1 MARNSCALFYQPTHS
16 YHENLFSSDVF
27 DHCKISA
34 TSFSGYSQE
43 ITIHKTDTPL
53 KEVLQSLE
61 IQTDFT
67 FFYNNKFVDDQVK
80 VSLNVENVSIEH
92 VLNTLLKRTFI
103 KYRIINKN
111 IVLFT
116 EDDAA
121 TLAKEM
127 DGQLADSKVQVI
139 EQDKIQV
146 KGTVYD
152 SDGMPLP
159 GVNILVQGTGSGTQT
174 DFDGNYSISV
184 SLGEVLVFSYIGMKS
199 ATKKVTPETKT
210 INITLATD
218 TNVLN
223 EVIVVA
229 YDKQSKTSYTGSA
242 VDIDISKVKETPMAS
257 FQESL
262 QGNVAGVQM
271 VTQSGQPGA
280 APDVRIRGIGSI
292 NAGSEPLYV
301 IDGIPVVAGNISQI
315 ATSSNT
321 IAGINSKD
329 IATITVLK
337 DASATAIYGSRGA
350 NGVILIT
357 TKKGKT
363 GKTRFDFSSQYG
375 ISSMILPD
383 RNKPLNTAELSE
395 LLIESRV
402 NIGDSQAD
410 AEAYIYSRINEEINT
425 DWVDVISR
433 DAQYS
438 QYNLSASG
446 GDDKTNFY
454 ASLGLFD
461 QEAVIIGVDYKKLNA
476 KVNLSHKATDKLKI
490 DIGLAAN
497 HQKLH
502 TNNDAGDANN
512 PVRAM
517 FRVVPWESV
526 YNADGSYN
534 TNILLTYNPVGLVKE
549 NIRESKLY
557 GIIGNLGLTYDFN
570 DNLSFETKGNIDF
583 NLADEFQYDN
593 PYFGAGRNDGGRGRA
608 YNNKIINYNITNLLK
623 YKWQV
628 NDSNRFNFMIGQEA
642 QKIERSSVFAYASNY
657 GAPGLTSLEN
667 ASVYREAS
675 SSITAS
681 ALASYFFNVNY
692 ALKER
697 YFFNVTA
704 RRDGS
709 SRFGQEVRYA
719 NFGSVGLAWNVSSES
734 FLKNADFIKKLK
746 FRTSYGINGNQ
757 EIGDFAS
764 RGLYET
770 GEDYNG
776 EPGYIYAQQSNPRL
790 TWEKNK
796 PFNVGVDFNLFN
808 RISGT
813 VEYYSRQTTDLLF
826 RVPISSTNGLTSYLA
841 NIGEMK
847 NHGWELALNTVNVEN
862 PEGFGWT
869 TDINF
874 TTNTNEITKL
884 QNDEPIISGQY
895 IREVGDDFYMFYMPG
910 YAGVNPDNGEAL
922 WYKDASKTETT
933 NRYSEARPFKQGSAL
948 PKFYAGLTNTFTY
961 KNIGFS
967 FMWYLNYGNKVY
979 DFWGRFTGSDG
990 SARLNDRGNMARR
1003 VYDNRWQQPGD
1014 ITDIPKMVWGNT
1026 QSGSSSQHSTR
1037 FLYDGTYLRLRDVT
1051 LSYSLPE
1058 SVIEKLNV
1066 SNLRFYVKAANML
1079 TWTKDK
1085 NIEVD
1090 PEVGIDGQSNLRIP
1104 MSKQLLLGVDF
1115 SF

>member
-1 MARNSCALFYQPTHS
+1 
-16 YHENLFSSDVF
+16 
-27 DHCKISA
+27 
-34 TSFSGYSQE
+34 
-43 ITIHKTDTPL
+43 
-53 KEVLQSLE
+53 
-61 IQTDFT
+61 
-67 FFYNNKFVDDQVK
+67 
-80 VSLNVENVSIEH
+80 
-92 VLNTLLKRTFI
+92 
-103 KYRIINKN
+103 
-111 IVLFT
+111 
-116 EDDAA
+116 
-121 TLAKEM
+121 
-127 DGQLADSKVQVI
+127 
-139 EQDKIQV
+139 
-146 KGTVYD
+146 
-152 SDGMPLP
+152 
-159 GVNILVQGTGSGTQT
+159 
-174 DFDGNYSISV
+174 
-184 SLGEVLVFSYIGMKS
+184 MKS

-734 FLKNADFIKKLK
+734 F
-746 FRTSYGINGNQ
+746 
-757 EIGDFAS
+757 
-764 RGLYET
+764 
-770 GEDYNG
+770 
-776 EPGYIYAQQSNPRL
+776 
-790 TWEKNK
+790 
-796 PFNVGVDFNLFN
+796 
-808 RISGT
+808 
-813 VEYYSRQTTDLLF
+813 
-826 RVPISSTNGLTSYLA
+826 
-841 NIGEMK
+841 
-847 NHGWELALNTVNVEN
+847 
-862 PEGFGWT
+862 
-869 TDINF
+869 
-874 TTNTNEITKL
+874 
-884 QNDEPIISGQY
+884 
-895 IREVGDDFYMFYMPG
+895 
-910 YAGVNPDNGEAL
+910 
-922 WYKDASKTETT
+922 
-933 NRYSEARPFKQGSAL
+933 
-948 PKFYAGLTNTFTY
+948 
-961 KNIGFS
+961 
-967 FMWYLNYGNKVY
+967 
-979 DFWGRFTGSDG
+979 
-990 SARLNDRGNMARR
+990 
-1003 VYDNRWQQPGD
+1003 
-1014 ITDIPKMVWGNT
+1014 
-1026 QSGSSSQHSTR
+1026 
-1037 FLYDGTYLRLRDVT
+1037 
-1051 LSYSLPE
+1051 
-1058 SVIEKLNV
+1058 
-1066 SNLRFYVKAANML
+1066 
-1079 TWTKDK
+1079 
-1085 NIEVD
+1085 
-1090 PEVGIDGQSNLRIP
+1090 
-1104 MSKQLLLGVDF
+1104 
-1115 SF
+1115 